1 MKLLGDNKVT
11 LLLRELRILQ
21 AQTRLKDLS
30 RLWNVLRWSYTT
42 RSHRGLSISGMHG
55 DISMLGNP
63 KTHIRN
69 VLGNAIFVPV
79 RGMKNVI
86 GATIEAATVKGER
99 SKAIGKLPKTFKEF
113 AAINLMQIRSY

>member
-1 MKLLGDNKVT
+1 
-11 LLLRELRILQ
+11 
-21 AQTRLKDLS
+21 
-30 RLWNVLRWSYTT
+30 
-42 RSHRGLSISGMHG
+42 
-55 DISMLGNP
+55 MLGNP

-99 SKAIGKLPKTFKEF
+99 SKAIGSYQRYSKNF
-113 AAINLMQIRSY
+113 AAKGI